1 MWFDPGRTDD
11 AVMSLHYDSSPPL
24 RMDQA
29 LRFDANGPV
38 PSPYQPIRRNTAMT
52 RFKLELTK
60 RKTVDKIALGA
71 THIAAMTGNANY
83 PQPTRVPTDA
93 QVQTAQDDLAT
104 AQADVD
110 AAEIA
115 WKQKIQLRDQKEET
129 WDTVITARAN
139 NCEAVTPNDLAALA
153 STGFPLRAPPTPV
166 GALPAP
172 GDLRATA
179 TDNEGVIELR
189 CDPVKGASS
198 YEWECKQHDN
208 VSAPWTAVKT
218 STTSKILVPGLTP
231 GTLYAF
237 RVRAVGSAGPG
248 AWSDEASERAP

>member
-1 MWFDPGRTDD
+1 
-11 AVMSLHYDSSPPL
+11 MS
-24 RMDQA
+24 
-29 LRFDANGPV
+29 RF
-38 PSPYQPIRRNTAMT
+38 R
-52 RFKLELTK
+52 LELSRLK
-60 RKTVDKIALGA
+60 PADKLVLGA

-83 PQPTRVPTDA
+83 PQATRVPTDA

-110 AAEIA
+110 NAEIA
-115 WKQKIQLRDQKEET
+115 WRQKIQLRDQKVDT

-153 STGFPLRAPPTPV
+153 STGFPLRSSNAPI

-172 GDLRATA
+172 GDLRADA
-179 TDNEGVIELR
+179 TDNAGVIELR
-189 CDPVKGASS
+189 CNTVKGASS
-198 YEWECKQHDN
+198 YEWECKVHDN
-208 VSAPWTAVKT
+208 GSAPWEAIKT

-237 RVRAVGSAGPG
+237 RVRAIGSAGPG

>member
-1 MWFDPGRTDD
+1 
-11 AVMSLHYDSSPPL
+11 MS
-24 RMDQA
+24 
-29 LRFDANGPV
+29 
-38 PSPYQPIRRNTAMT
+38 
-52 RFKLELTK
+52 RFKLELFK
-60 RKTVDKIALGA
+60 KKPADKLTLGA

-110 AAEIA
+110 NAEIA
-115 WKQKIQLRDQKEET
+115 WKQKIQIRDQKEET

-153 STGFPLRAPPTPV
+153 STGFPLRSSGSPI

-172 GDLRATA
+172 GDLRASA

-189 CDPVKGASS
+189 CDTVKGASS
-198 YEWECKQHDN
+198 YEWECRVHDN
-208 VSAPWTAVKT
+208 TSAPWSAIKT
-218 STTSKILVPGLTP
+218 STTTKILVPALTP

-237 RVRAVGSAGPG
+237 RVRAIGSAGPG
-248 AWSDEASERAP
+248 AWSDEASGRAP